1 MLVQSSNFTTK
12 RNKNLCDKDLFNEIS
27 VINCN
32 WLDYMDIIIKI
43 SKNYKNMMPV
53 GINDKSL

>member
-1 MLVQSSNFTTK
+1 M
-12 RNKNLCDKDLFNEIS
+12 CDKDIFNEIS

-32 WLDYMDIIIKI
+32 WLDYMDIITKI

-53 GINDKSL
+53 GINDGSL